1 MFELWYNHGEETFRD
16 YKKFLKHLIMMIPSK
31 EYGTL
36 FWNLMTQ
43 MEQNILNL
51 ETFKSQ
57 LRTYYKKEI
66 NTQSS
71 ISSNK
76 NKLLKSTRKMGTI
89 TRSTTQ
95 SMDLQ

>member
-1 MFELWYNHGEETFRD
+1 MEGLRFELWSKNDEETFRD
-16 YKKFLKHLIMMIPSK
+16 DKKFLKHLIMMIPSK

-76 NKLLKSTRKMGTI
+76 NKLLKST
-89 TRSTTQ
+89 
-95 SMDLQ
+95 

>member
-1 MFELWYNHGEETFRD
+1 
-16 YKKFLKHLIMMIPSK
+16 MIPSK

-51 ETFKSQ
+51 ETFNRQ
-57 LRTYYKKEI
+57 LRTYYNKEI
-66 NTQSS
+66 NTQLS

-76 NKLLKSTRKMGTI
+76 TSSLNQHEKWV
-89 TRSTTQ
+89 Q
-95 SMDLQ
+95 